1 MDKYAIL
8 LLTEPGSHEALAR
21 AYHALLYA
29 NDLHENG
36 FDAEVIL
43 DGAGTAWLKELAKP
57 DHPLRKM
64 FEKSNEEGLIGGYCP
79 FCADSFS
86 VDRQF
91 AEELH
96 VKGLT
101 EYGNHPSIAKLAR
114 EGFKIIT
121 T

>member
-8 LLTEPGSHEALAR
+8 LLTEPGNHEALAR

-43 DGAGTAWLKELAKP
+43 DGAGTAWLKEFANP
-57 DHPLRKM
+57 NHPLRKM
-64 FEKSNEEGLIGGYCP
+64 FDTANEEGLIGGYCP
-79 FCADSFS
+79 YCADSFK
-86 VDRQF
+86 VEKQIPAD
-91 AEELH
+91 LH

-101 EYGNHPSIAKLAR
+101 EYGDHPSIAKLAR

-121 T
+121 I